1 MLKLLISI
9 TFTLVALSFQAF
21 SAAPMMKLSE
31 KALEDLSSRGVPGID
46 EIEAAF
52 LNASVREGET
62 NLRFAPEIF
71 GKGAYSETN
80 ERAIIQFQPVFS
92 PIKQAQLGVRK
103 NFKEGFETQAYVST
117 DQRSAVN
124 PFIGKIQNAT
134 TTTLAFTAQMDIWK
148 NVLGRNTKREV
159 ESAEL
164 EKKRAE
170 LQKQIQLRTF
180 QISLRRIYWSLV
192 ANNESINI
200 SDQLLKTAEQQL
212 SESKRR
218 FKDSVAEADEVAR
231 YEAQLANR
239 QGTRLYYLYQKE
251 TFIKQLRNLLPD
263 LSTSE
268 IVLDDYDLKK
278 TISEVLV
285 CTATIAQQPS
295 VPYQYTQYDEIVSML
310 RQIRSNNSVINSR
323 FADPDVKLYGTVK
336 STGVG
341 SDSVRQGYVRGNFGD
356 SLDDQTEQ
364 NRTGYE
370 VGVNFSIPLGDT
382 KESTQKVKEL
392 YDEKRLQASINS
404 TDAQVVSTHQQLSK
418 SIALLT
424 DVIRAQRMSS
434 EQLSKRLAI
443 MRKKYQQARVS
454 VDQLVLDQDALLNSE
469 LTTID
474 IQLQILN
481 TLFDYL
487 VVYTETPCPFNR
499 I

>member
-1 MLKLLISI
+1 MLNILKLL
-9 TFTLVALSFQAF
+9 TLVFAVLAINAH
-21 SAAPMMKLSE
+21 SAPNDLELSE
-31 KALEDLSSRGVPGID
+31 KSLFDLASTGAPSLD

-62 NLRFAPEIF
+62 KQKFAPELF

-92 PIKQAQLGVRK
+92 PVKQAQLGVRK
-103 NFKEGFETQAYVST
+103 NFKEGFETSAYVIT
-117 DQRSAVN
+117 DQRSATN

-134 TTTLAFTAQMDIWK
+134 TTTVAFTAQMDIWK
-148 NVLGRNTKREV
+148 NLFGRMAKKDL

-164 EKKRAE
+164 EKKRADV
-170 LQKQIQLRTF
+170 QRHIQSKTF

-192 ANNESINI
+192 ANNEALTI

-212 SESKRR
+212 NESKRR
-218 FKDSVAEADEVAR
+218 YKNSVAEADEVAR

-251 TFIKQLRNLLPD
+251 TFVKQLRNLIPA
-263 LSTSE
+263 LSASE
-268 IVLDDYDLKK
+268 ISLGAYDLKK

-285 CTATIAQQPS
+285 CTATIAQRPQA
-295 VPYQYTQYDEIVSML
+295 PYEFTQYDEMVSML
-310 RQIRSNNSVINSR
+310 RQIKSNNTVINSR
-323 FADPDVKLYGTVK
+323 YAGPDVKLYGTVK

-341 SDSVRQGYVRGNFGD
+341 SDSIRTGYVRGNYGD
-356 SLDDQTEQ
+356 SIDDQTEQ

-370 VGVNFSIPLGDT
+370 VGVNFTIPLGST
-382 KESTQKVKEL
+382 KEDTQKVKEL
-392 YDEKRLQASINS
+392 YDDKRLQASINS
-404 TDAQVVSTHQQLSK
+404 TDAQVVSTHLQLSK

-434 EQLSKRLAI
+434 DQLSKRLTL
-443 MRKKYQQARVS
+443 MRKKYEQARVS
-454 VDQLVLDQDALLNSE
+454 VDQLVQDQDALLNSE

-474 IQLQILN
+474 TQLQILN